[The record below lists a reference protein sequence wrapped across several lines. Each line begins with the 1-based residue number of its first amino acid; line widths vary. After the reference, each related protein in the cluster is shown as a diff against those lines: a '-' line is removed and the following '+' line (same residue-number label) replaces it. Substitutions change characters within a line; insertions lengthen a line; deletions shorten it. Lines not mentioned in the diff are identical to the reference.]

1 MKKLLLSAGVI
12 IIFLVYAWKMQQE
25 TAGVQIATPI
35 LPRTTLAPTAPPYVP
50 TSTPTPTA
58 QNITPLPTAAP
69 TPKPQGQYR
78 DGTYTG
84 SPAEL
89 FTGIIQVQV
98 AIRGGK
104 ITDVTFLQS
113 PNDSGTSVYI
123 NSQAMPY
130 FKQEALAAQSAQVDI
145 VSGATESS
153 IAFQQSLASALA
165 QAKN

>member
-1 MKKLLLSAGVI
+1 MKKLLLSGGVI
-12 IIFLVYAWKMQQE
+12 IIFLAYAWKMQQE
-25 TAGVQIATPI
+25 TAGVQVVAPQMPSPTTTQAVTPTNTPTTSTSGATP
-35 LPRTTLAPTAPPYVP
+35 PMQMRMRMG
-50 TSTPTPTA
+50 
-58 QNITPLPTAAP
+58 QN
-69 TPKPQGQYR
+69 GQYK

-98 AIRGGK
+98 TISGGK
-104 ITDVTFLQS
+104 LTNVTFLQS
-113 PNDSGTSVYI
+113 PSDSGTSVYI

-130 FKQEALAAQSAQVDI
+130 FKQEALAAQSANVDT

-153 IAFQQSLASALA
+153 IAFQQSLASALS